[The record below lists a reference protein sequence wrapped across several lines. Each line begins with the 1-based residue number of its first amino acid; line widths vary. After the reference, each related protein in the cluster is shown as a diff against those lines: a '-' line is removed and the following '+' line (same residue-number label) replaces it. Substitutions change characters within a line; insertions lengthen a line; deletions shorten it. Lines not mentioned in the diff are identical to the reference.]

1 MEMEYGSSSYYGE
14 GIFHFI
20 RFSHFIFPFSSFSL
34 FYKIMIHK
42 VLYDFNTLYMKI
54 QTYIR
59 LRYISKR
66 IMQ

>member
-1 MEMEYGSSSYYGE
+1 
-14 GIFHFI
+14 
-20 RFSHFIFPFSSFSL
+20 
-34 FYKIMIHK
+34 MIHK